1 MPEKL
6 KPKRNYPL
14 EHVVDIGI
22 DDLRIVL
29 KKEHFDAV
37 RQENMV
43 AQFSKLVER
52 LNAKPKS
59 AKGKAF
65 TNRLAVTVAGE
76 FVLIECQPGRVDN
89 PYAFACDFNPNRF
102 LKKKGAVE
110 KLLSF
115 FKFLF
120 GHDASALLSQ
130 ALISRL
136 DVNVDFSINILEGT
150 LVHVKGKRGGS
161 NVMRNIDGDG
171 VLGSLYIGVPDSNRQ
186 VVVYDKAAK
195 ILKDN
200 LAPHAGKMLAA
211 LTSPGKWNL
220 VVKKLENEV
229 PKPLWRMEVRCRPK
243 PALPVAQLLQ
253 LADCFD
259 DVKLMHLPPDR
270 APFNSSLGRTFIGLA
285 AYEGIPAA
293 LQRLDERTDR
303 RKFKRAVDSLPQV
316 EWWNAGLL
324 RDCIQRELD
333 LLAPLFRAPEIK
345 LPEIKPTAQPV
356 PPARAIFSRT
366 GPAAK
371 AAQPTR
377 SADIG

>member
-1 MPEKL
+1 
-6 KPKRNYPL
+6 
-14 EHVVDIGI
+14 
-22 DDLRIVL
+22 
-29 KKEHFDAV
+29 
-37 RQENMV
+37 MV
-43 AQFSKLVER
+43 KQFSELVEHH
-52 LNAKPKS
+52 NAKRKS

-76 FVLIECQPGRVDN
+76 FVLIECQPGRADN

-102 LKKKGAVE
+102 LKKEGAVN
-110 KLLSF
+110 KLLLF
-115 FKFLF
+115 FKFLL
-120 GHDASALLSQ
+120 GHDAPDLLSR

-136 DVNVDFSINILEGT
+136 DVNVDFSINVLEGT

-200 LAPHAGKMLAA
+200 LAPQAGKILAA
-211 LTSPGKWNL
+211 LTSADKWNL

-293 LQRLDERTDR
+293 LQRLDEKTDR
-303 RKFKRAVDSLPQV
+303 RKFKRAIDSLPQV
-316 EWWNAGLL
+316 DWWNADLL
-324 RDCIQRELD
+324 RGCIQKQLG
-333 LLAPLFRAPEIK
+333 LLAPLFRAPQIE
-345 LPEIKPTAQPV
+345 LPQIDEPTAEPV
-356 PPARAIFSRT
+356 PPARGMFTRPGANMAQKPK
-366 GPAAK
+366 PARR
-371 AAQPTR
+371 PEL
-377 SADIG
+377 